1 MNRFKKLKDH
11 LIISSALAMKGV
23 EDIMLKQKTTTS
35 ETPAVQQKQTFN
47 LLAEALLRGEVTEEV
62 ELLRDRMYFVSEE
75 SKKKDMLNAES
86 IVDRGSGR
94 ILVDITT
101 TNEGETKRSDK
112 IKKIK
117 INNSGKPIVYEDGIT
132 NLILSMREKLFTE
145 GIVDEEKKLIQL
157 EWGFTPKY
165 KIEKYIT
172 NISVREDN
180 EKNKIVDVY
189 IPMAFDKTSN
199 VESFLVNELKRLK
212 EKLCGPTSFLFDTIS
227 FITEDAYGCEDL
239 NLFEY
244 KTISFNSINTFKDKY
259 VLSYNVSPVIEREKV
274 TDKYIK
280 PELREKYAKKEKKNV
295 KLTAV
300 FEKL

>member
-1 MNRFKKLKDH
+1 
-11 LIISSALAMKGV
+11 
-23 EDIMLKQKTTTS
+23 
-35 ETPAVQQKQTFN
+35 
-47 LLAEALLRGEVTEEV
+47 
-62 ELLRDRMYFVSEE
+62 MYFVSEE